1 MVSQEP
7 NCLSERRLLSFQLAL
22 KMTKLLLILVLLCCV
37 GLPDLAYAQQRHA
50 GYRLRNEIIEH
61 GPFIQIPGPNP
72 LISPGESSD
81 WDGAVVEAGN
91 VIKDENTY
99 YFYYHGATRDRNKW
113 PRGGYRIG
121 VASAPHPLGPWKK
134 HDANPIIDLGP
145 EGSWKGLHVACPAVI
160 KEEGNKYY
168 MWFGGM
174 KDDSGEFG
182 RWDIALATASNPL
195 GPWTEYEGNPVVL
208 EDFGFVGGVV
218 KVDGKYMMY
227 NVHPIGSESP
237 DSGPIKL
244 ATAEKPEGPW
254 RKYEG
259 NPVIPGGEW
268 GAWDDGGF
276 SEAGMLY
283 HDGVFH
289 CFYSGVKWEKLESI
303 GYAYSFDGYNFIKY
317 SGNPVAPR
325 ENSPDTSAFAEIHTL
340 YEPPFHYVYN
350 TQRYYSRR
358 GEYLGVQILVNQRP
372 FSLRMPVLNIE
383 SLEAGKTTSLDDSP
397 PISLGNITRLA
408 LTAECNYNNDAGKPI
423 VVHVRSSYD
432 GLNYDTTDL
441 YSFANAIE
449 PGRTARKTVELEP
462 KVQFIKVLVENPLQS
477 HSVSDVKIIAT
488 LGG

>member
-1 MVSQEP
+1 MIKQKV
-7 NCLSERRLLSFQLAL
+7 
-22 KMTKLLLILVLLCCV
+22 KLLFVSFAFCCLGISYLC
-37 GLPDLAYAQQRHA
+37 LADDSSSQP
-50 GYRLRNEIIEH
+50 RNIFAEK
-61 GPFIQIPGPNP
+61 GQFIQIPGPNP
-72 LISPGESSD
+72 LLGPGDQSA

-91 VIKDENTY
+91 VFKDGDKY
-99 YFYYHGATRDRNKW
+99 YFYYHGTPRDKNKW

-121 VASAPHPLGPWKK
+121 VASSPHPLGPWKK

-145 EGSWKGLHVACPAVI
+145 KGSFKGLHVACPAVI
-160 KEEGNKYY
+160 KEEGDKYY

-174 KDDSGEFG
+174 KEDTGEFG
-182 RWDIALATASNPL
+182 RWDIALATASDPL
-195 GPWTEYEGNPVVL
+195 GPWKEYEGNPVL

-218 KVDGKYMMY
+218 KVDGKYYMY

-237 DSGPIKL
+237 DSGPICL

-254 RKYEG
+254 KKYEG

-325 ENSPDTSAFAEIHTL
+325 ENNPDASAFAEIHSL
-340 YEPPFHYVYN
+340 WEPPFYYVYH
-350 TQRYYSRR
+350 TLRYIADGGE
-358 GEYLGVQILVNQRP
+358 GEYLGVQVLATQKP
-372 FSLRMPVLNIE
+372 FSLPMPVLNLE
-383 SLEAGKTTSLDDSP
+383 SLGAGRTTPLTDSP
-397 PISLGNITRLA
+397 PISLSHITRLA
-408 LTAECNYNNDAGKPI
+408 LTAECKYGKKAKMPI
-423 VVHVRSSYD
+423 RIHIRASYD
-432 GLNYDTTDL
+432 GIKYDTTDL
-441 YSFANAIE
+441 FTLDAPCQ
-449 PGRTARKTVELEP
+449 PGQTERKTFDLNTNVR
-462 KVQFIKVLVENPLQS
+462 FIKIMVENLDES
-477 HSVSDVKIIAT
+477 ESVSDLFITAT

>member
-1 MVSQEP
+1 MIYQE
-7 NCLSERRLLSFQLAL
+7 CEATSRREVLSFEVVMGWTKRLLIS
-22 KMTKLLLILVLLCCV
+22 TVLCAVSAWNLS
-37 GLPDLAYAQQRHA
+37 YAEGSGA
-50 GYRLRNEIIEH
+50 KPPPRNEIIEH

-72 LISPGESSD
+72 LISPGDSSA

-91 VIKDENTY
+91 VFKDEQTY
-99 YFYYHGATRDRNKW
+99 YFYYHGTPRDKNKW

-145 EGSWKGLHVACPAVI
+145 VGSWKGLHVACPAVL
-160 KEEGNKYY
+160 KEEGDKYY

-174 KDDSGEFG
+174 KEDTGEFG
-182 RWDIALATASNPL
+182 RWDIALATASHPL
-195 GPWTEYEGNPVVL
+195 GPWKEYEGNPVL

-227 NVHPIGSESP
+227 NVHPIGAASP

-254 RKYEG
+254 KKYEG
-259 NPVIPGGEW
+259 NPVIPAGEW

-325 ENSPDTSAFAEIHTL
+325 ENSPDTSAFAEIHAL

-383 SLEAGKTTSLDDSP
+383 SLDSGKTTSLADSP
-397 PISLGNITRLA
+397 PVSLSHITRLA
-408 LTAECNYNNDAGKPI
+408 LTVECTYGKKAKKPI
-423 VVHVRSSYD
+423 RIHVRASYD
-432 GLNYDTTDL
+432 GTKYDTADL
-441 YSFANAIE
+441 YTLDNDLR
-449 PGRTARKTVELEP
+449 PGQLTRKTFQLDS
-462 KVQFIKVLVENPLQS
+462 KVRFIKVLVENTDQS
-477 HSVSDVKIIAT
+477 QNVSDVKISAT